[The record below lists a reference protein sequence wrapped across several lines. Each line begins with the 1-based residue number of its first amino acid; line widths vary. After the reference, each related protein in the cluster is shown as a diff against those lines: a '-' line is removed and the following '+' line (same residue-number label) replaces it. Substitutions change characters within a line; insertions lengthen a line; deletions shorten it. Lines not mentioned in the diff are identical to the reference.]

1 MPGDDIE
8 FEFFTVIF
16 IDSLLLYDNG
26 YYIQVYLDNCAYKTV
41 GKHMEDYLG
50 ENVFEIDED

>member
-50 ENVFEIDED
+50 